1 MGMTRKSLG
10 EKRSVLILMA
20 TYGEGHLRA
29 AQSLEA
35 AIHRLEPDRPV
46 HIVDFFERVSPVT
59 NRVAR
64 RLYVG
69 SVRRM
74 PRLYGHWYELT
85 RTIPEDSF
93 VQRAMDHYHLY
104 ELWRLLADTNP
115 GVVVST
121 FPVPA
126 GVLSALRAEQGLSVP
141 SVVAVTDYTVHSQWM
156 HSGVDLY
163 LVAHEELQK
172 AMTDRGVAPERIAVT
187 GIPID
192 PRFADAARQRLRP
205 DGPPW
210 RILVMG
216 GAYGMLPNTLDL
228 VEGLLELPSVEV
240 ALVAGRDNQLR
251 QRGEALRER
260 PGVGERLTVLGYT
273 REIPALM
280 GGCHLLVTKA
290 GGLTISEALAMEL
303 PLRIY
308 RPLPGQELSNVDFLV
323 RHGAARVFKN
333 VQTLVEEVR
342 TLVEEAQGRL
352 CDPPPPGLARPDSAL
367 AGAARILALAEA
379 SSQTA
384 HVSHPPQEH
393 ARRPWKRGRKVRA
406 ARGTGLHVKR
416 REVLR

>member
-1 MGMTRKSLG
+1 MGMTRQPQADQ
-10 EKRSVLILMA
+10 RSVLILMA

-29 AQSLEA
+29 AQALEA
-35 AIHRLEPDRPV
+35 AIHRLEPERTV

-69 SVRRM
+69 SVRRL

-85 RTIPEDSF
+85 RAIPEDSF

-104 ELWRLLADTNP
+104 GLWRLLADTNP
-115 GVVVST
+115 CVVVST

-126 GVLSALRAEQGLSVP
+126 GVLSALRLEQGLNIP

-163 LVAHEELQK
+163 LIAHEELRE
-172 AMTDRGVAPERIAVT
+172 AMERRGIPAERIAVT

-192 PRFADAARQRLRP
+192 PRFGDAAHTSVRLP
-205 DGPPW
+205 GPPW
-210 RILVMG
+210 NVLVMG

-228 VEGLLELPSVEV
+228 VEGLLQVESVRV
-240 ALVAGRDNQLR
+240 TLVAGRDVQLR
-251 QRGEALRER
+251 QRGEALRDTLR
-260 PGVGERLTVLGYT
+260 NPARLTVLGYT
-273 REIPALM
+273 QEIPALM
-280 GGCHLLVTKA
+280 GASHLLVTKA
-290 GGLTISEALAMEL
+290 GGLTISEALAMQL

-333 VQTLVEEVR
+333 VPALVEEVR
-342 TLVEEAQGRL
+342 RLAQTAHDRL
-352 CDPPPPGLARPDSAL
+352 CEPPPPLLARPYSAL
-367 AGAARILALAEA
+367 DAAQRILALADRMGH
-379 SSQTA
+379 ST
-384 HVSHPPQEH
+384 HVTHPPRPRR
-393 ARRPWKRGRKVRA
+393 RRPWRRRGVRSAQGEGLRLKR
-406 ARGTGLHVKR
+406 H
-416 REVLR
+416 EVIR

>member
-1 MGMTRKSLG
+1 MGMTRKSLA

-35 AIHRLEPDRPV
+35 AIHRLEPSRPV
-46 HIVDFFERVSPVT
+46 HIVDFFERVSPVA

-69 SVRRM
+69 SVRRI

-85 RTIPEDSF
+85 RAIPEDSF

-104 ELWRLLADTNP
+104 GLWRLLADTNP
-115 GVVVST
+115 SVVVST

-163 LVAHEELQK
+163 LVAHDELRK
-172 AMTDRGVAPERIAVT
+172 AMTDRGIAPERIAVT

-192 PRFADAARQRLRP
+192 PRFGDAAREHLRP
-205 DGPPW
+205 NGPPW
-210 RILVMG
+210 RVLVMG

-228 VEGLLELPSVEV
+228 VEGLLNLPSVEV
-240 ALVAGRDNQLR
+240 VLVAGRDNQLR
-251 QRGEALRER
+251 QRAEALRATE
-260 PGVGERLTVLGYT
+260 GVGDRLSVQGYT

-280 GGCHLLVTKA
+280 GGAHLLVTKA
-290 GGLTISEALAMEL
+290 GGLTISEALAMEI

-323 RHGAARVFKN
+323 RHGAARVFQN
-333 VQTLVEEVR
+333 VAALVREVETLVGEAAD
-342 TLVEEAQGRL
+342 TLCEA
-352 CDPPPPGLARPDSAL
+352 PPIDLARPESAL
-367 AGAARILALAEA
+367 DAAARILALADA
-379 SSQTA
+379 SELTSQ
-384 HVSHPPQEH
+384 VSHPPHSETH
-393 ARRPWKRGRKVRA
+393 RPWRRRGVRTA
-406 ARGTGLHVKR
+406 EGTGVHMKR
-416 REVLR
+416 HEVLR